1 MLQLGLSP
9 QDTRQFSNFSHS
21 SYDEAMVKFGKL
33 KREHHILKPF
43 IKTLEKIL
51 TLPGV
56 TRVIPGPIKNKP
68 GRPSVRRITYQY
80 ATPTGA
86 KLALHDGSTHQEVFV
101 VSSDCLVLKD
111 FIEALALS

>member
-1 MLQLGLSP
+1 
-9 QDTRQFSNFSHS
+9 
-21 SYDEAMVKFGKL
+21 MVKFGKL

-51 TLPGV
+51 KVPGV
-56 TRVIPGPIKNKP
+56 TRIIPGPIKNKP
-68 GRPSVRRITYQY
+68 GRPSVRRMTYQY

-101 VSSDCLVLKD
+101 VTSQPQYLQQWMTGGFLN
-111 FIEALALS
+111 